1 MLKLKNFFTQKQAE
15 PFDFL
20 QADMHSHL
28 LAGID
33 DGVSSEMQ
41 AQSIIEDFIR
51 LGYRKIITTPHITG
65 NFYKNTPEI
74 IQNKLSD
81 LRKHLAQNQINICV
95 EAAAEYYLDEHF
107 FGLLQNK
114 SPLLCFGAKKYV
126 LFETGFMSYP
136 PFVEEAIFLMKA
148 NGYTPILAHPERYKY
163 VQEDFK
169 FVEKML
175 GLDVLL
181 QVNMLSL
188 AMYYSKEAQKVAQ
201 KLIDAKLPHFLASD
215 CHHERHSKHLL
226 TLQTNSYYKKLMN
239 INWLNQEL
247 VEMKS
252 ER

>member
-1 MLKLKNFFTQKQAE
+1 MLKLKNIFTQKISAG
-15 PFDFL
+15 FSFL

-33 DGVSSEMQ
+33 DGVATEMQ
-41 AQSIIEDFIR
+41 AQSIIEDFIS
-51 LGYRKIITTPHITG
+51 LGYRKIITTPHIMG
-65 NFYKNTPEI
+65 DFYKNTPEI
-74 IQNKLSD
+74 IQAKLTN
-81 LRKHLAQNQINICV
+81 LQNHLAQNCVDISV

-114 SPLLCFGAKKYV
+114 SPILCFGKKKYV
-126 LFETGFMSYP
+126 LFETGFLNYP
-136 PFVEEAIFLMKA
+136 SFVEEAIFLMKA
-148 NGYTPILAHPERYKY
+148 NGYTPVLAHPERYKY

-175 GLDVLL
+175 NLDVLL

-188 AMYYSKEAQKVAQ
+188 VSYYSKEAQKVAQ

-215 CHHERHSKHLL
+215 CHHQRHSKHLL

-239 INWLNQEL
+239 IDWLNREL
-247 VEMKS
+247 V
-252 ER
+252 